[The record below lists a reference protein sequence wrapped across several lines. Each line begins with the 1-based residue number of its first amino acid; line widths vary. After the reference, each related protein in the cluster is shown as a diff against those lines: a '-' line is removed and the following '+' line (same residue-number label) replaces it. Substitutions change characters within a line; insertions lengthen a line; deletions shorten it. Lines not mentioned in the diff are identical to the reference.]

1 MPDGIFVVFW
11 SVPLLLVALL
21 CFAVL
26 REHGTPLAKR
36 ASWVFLA
43 IAALPA
49 LILAMCVALLLI
61 ALVRSL
67 VAG

>member
-1 MPDGIFVVFW
+1 MFW
-11 SVPLLLVALL
+11 SVPALLVALL

-43 IAALPA
+43 IVALPA
-49 LILAMCVALLLI
+49 LILALIVTLFLWLLVS
-61 ALVRSL
+61 AAFR
-67 VAG
+67 